1 MAFITFFF
9 YFWDVYFYLLI
20 RRPSFQGS
28 GFFFCPVGGQ
38 PGRAGMALAWG
49 RCHREKEAALAA
61 HRNFGEVL
69 ESRQNSPASGCKA
82 PG

>member
-28 GFFFCPVGGQ
+28 GFFFCPVGGR
-38 PGRAGMALAWG
+38 PGQAGMALAWG
-49 RCHREKEAALAA
+49 RCH
-61 HRNFGEVL
+61 
-69 ESRQNSPASGCKA
+69 
-82 PG
+82 